1 MVLAGGGIPAAAH
14 IGIITKCLPV
24 EISRTNTLPGT
35 SAAGALPTAATG
47 CRART
52 KAGRA
57 RLRPGEVPKLLGMQQ
72 RPNHGRWWP
81 CRSGCKVAAAP
92 RCRARANAG
101 RARNRPGDVPRPLGD
116 AAAQSCTSIGSIV
129 GRRTTAKFEV
139 FGS

>member
-24 EISRTNTLPGT
+24 EISRTNALPGT

-47 CRART
+47 CRASA

-57 RLRPGEVPKLLGMQQ
+57 RLRPGEVPKLLGDAAT
-72 RPNHGRWWP
+72 PEPWTLWWP

-101 RARNRPGDVPRPLGD
+101 RARDRPGDVPRPLGD

-129 GRRTTAKFEV
+129 GRSTAKFEV